1 MDTVYHGREGRTA
14 RIALSL
20 MKGVQETAV
29 PPTLVDAAHDFQGS
43 FSLISAR
50 HASWLRVPQYFNIV
64 SLVGDI

>member
-1 MDTVYHGREGRTA
+1 MDTVHHGREGRTA

-43 FSLISAR
+43 FSMISAR
-50 HASWLRVPQYFNIV
+50 HAS
-64 SLVGDI
+64 